1 MAEQAL
7 HFGAGN
13 IGRGFIGLLLSK
25 AGYQVVFA
33 DVNEQL
39 VDELKKRQS
48 YEVVLADEREEVIP
62 VSGVTALH
70 TVKEEAALIDT
81 IASTNIVTTAVG
93 PNVLAIIAKSL
104 AAGIKKRVGNER
116 VLLVI
121 ACENMIGGSAFLK
134 EKVYEQLDDETKQY
148 ADKYVVFPNAA
159 VDRIVPNQT
168 NEDPLTVKVEP
179 FYEWKVE
186 RPKQVADLPE
196 IEGLTFVEDLT
207 PYIERKLFTV
217 NTGHAVTAYFGFMR
231 KIDSIESAIHNEQ
244 ILFAVRSALE
254 ETGALLERKFQFS
267 HTEHQ
272 AYIEEII
279 KRFKNPNISD
289 YVTRVGR
296 SPIRKIGGDDRFVKP
311 ANQYVEAFH
320 ETPRALID
328 AIAAALHFD
337 NPEDEEAVA
346 LQKVIQEEGVDKAI
360 TKYTGIEPYSRLFV
374 GVKKAYEQ
382 LA

>member
-48 YEVVLADEREEVIP
+48 YEVVLADEAEEVIP

-70 TVKEEAALIDT
+70 SAKEEAALIDT

-93 PNVLAIIAKSL
+93 PNVLAIIARSL
-104 AAGIKKRVGNER
+104 AAGIKKRVGNEHM
-116 VLLVI
+116 LLVI

-168 NEDPLTVKVEP
+168 NDDPLTVKVEP

-196 IEGLTFVEDLT
+196 IDGLTFVDDLT

-320 ETPRALID
+320 ETPKALID

-346 LQKVIQEEGVDKAI
+346 LQKMIQEEGVDKAI

-374 GVKKAYEQ
+374 NVKEAYEQ

>member
-1 MAEQAL
+1 MSEQAL

-25 AGYQVVFA
+25 AGYQVVFS
-33 DVNEQL
+33 DVNES
-39 VDELKKRQS
+39 VVAELKKRGQ
-48 YEVVLADEREEVIP
+48 YEVVLADEAEEVIK
-62 VSGVTALH
+62 VTNVTAINSG
-70 TVKEEAALIDT
+70 TEEDKLINT
-81 IASTNIVTTAVG
+81 IASTNIITTAVG
-93 PNVLAIIAKSL
+93 PNVLPIIASSIAK
-104 AAGIKKRVGNER
+104 GIQKRIGNKET
-116 VLLVI
+116 LLII
-121 ACENMIGGSAFLK
+121 ACENMIGGSEFLK
-134 EKVYEQLDDETKQY
+134 EKVYEKLEDQAKAY
-148 ADKYVVFPNAA
+148 ADEFVVFPNAA
-159 VDRIVPNQT
+159 VDRIVPNQS

-186 RPKQVADLPE
+186 RPKDVSHLPA
-196 IEGLTFVEDLT
+196 IEGLTFVDDLT

-217 NTGHAVTAYFGFMR
+217 NTGHAVTAYLGFMR
-231 KIDSIESAIHNEQ
+231 KINSIESAIHNEQ

-254 ETGALLERKFQFS
+254 ETGALLERKFKFS

-296 SPIRKIGGDDRFVKP
+296 SPIRKIGEGDRFVKP

-320 ETPRALID
+320 ETPKALIE

-337 NPEDEEAVA
+337 NPDDAEAA
-346 LQKVIQEEGVDKAI
+346 TLQKSIREEGLDKTI
-360 TKYTGIEPYSRLFV
+360 TKYTGIEAYSSLFDS
-374 GVKKAYEQ
+374 VKSAYEQ
-382 LA
+382 LS